1 MTTQNN
7 LEENKRIVRAFI
19 EAAFNKHQADRAAE
33 YLTSDM
39 KWHGGTLGTVEGRE
53 NFAGLI
59 SAIVSALPDLRN
71 VEQDIIAERD
81 IVSVRAVVEGTHK
94 GDLLGIPASGRHVR
108 WDAVDVYR
116 VADGKSPRS
125 GLPTICLPSS
135 TGLARTPLPG
145 SRRSRSAQMM
155 CCRRARG
162 GTASHLGRSARQG
175 RLDRFKSP
183 SEL

>member
-1 MTTQNN
+1 MQAKEGDMTAQSQ
-7 LEENKRIVRAFI
+7 LEENKRIVREFI
-19 EAAFNKHQADRAAE
+19 ETAFNKHQADRAAD
-33 YLTSDM
+33 YMTSDI

-59 SAIVSALPDLRN
+59 GAIVAALPDLSN

-116 VADGKSPRS
+116 VADGK
-125 GLPTICLPSS
+125 IAEEWAADDF
-135 TGLARTPLPG
+135 LAFVYGVGAYTPPWL
-145 SRRSRSAQMM
+145 SQQS
-155 CCRRARG
+155 
-162 GTASHLGRSARQG
+162 
-175 RLDRFKSP
+175 
-183 SEL
+183 